1 MKALALLSGGLDS
14 TLATKIMQDLGVE
27 LIAFNTIS
35 PFCLCN
41 HRSGQGCFHGAAVVA
56 RELNLRMIAVNV
68 AAEFLAI
75 VKNPAHGYGSNMN
88 PCIDCR
94 ILLFKKAKET
104 MLKEGAAFIVTGEVV
119 GQRPM
124 SQKINTMRHIE
135 KEAQV
140 EGLVVR
146 PLSAKIL
153 KPTIAEEQGWIIR
166 DKLLDINGRGR
177 TQQIALAKKL
187 GINDYPCPAG
197 GCLLTDPSFSKRLKD
212 QLQYGELNSNEVEL
226 LKVGRHFRLSP
237 SFKLIVGRN
246 ENENKRL
253 VTLATQEDMCF
264 EPKEV
269 PGPTG
274 LGRGVFNQDIKTIA
288 SRIIARYISANGV
301 DLKIALRK
309 IPQLQEEIITVAALK
324 EPELKALII

>member
-1 MKALALLSGGLDS
+1 
-14 TLATKIMQDLGVE
+14 
-27 LIAFNTIS
+27 
-35 PFCLCN
+35 
-41 HRSGQGCFHGAAVVA
+41 
-56 RELNLRMIAVNV
+56 
-68 AAEFLAI
+68 
-75 VKNPAHGYGSNMN
+75 
-88 PCIDCR
+88 
-94 ILLFKKAKET
+94 
-104 MLKEGAAFIVTGEVV
+104 
-119 GQRPM
+119 
-124 SQKINTMRHIE
+124 MRHIE
-135 KEAQV
+135 KEAGM

-153 KPTIAEEQGWIIR
+153 KPTLVEERGWIAR

-212 QLQYGELNSNEVEL
+212 QLKYGEFNPNEVEL
-226 LKVGRHFRLSP
+226 LKLGRHFRLSP

-253 VTLATQEDMCF
+253 SALAKQGDVCF

-274 LGRGVFNQDIKTIA
+274 LGRGVLAQDIKTI
-288 SRIIARYISANGV
+288 SCRIIARYISPDAT
-301 DLKIALRK
+301 DLKIAVRL
-309 IPQLQEEIITVAALK
+309 IQETQEEIITTAAL
-324 EPELKALII
+324 EGEQLKALII